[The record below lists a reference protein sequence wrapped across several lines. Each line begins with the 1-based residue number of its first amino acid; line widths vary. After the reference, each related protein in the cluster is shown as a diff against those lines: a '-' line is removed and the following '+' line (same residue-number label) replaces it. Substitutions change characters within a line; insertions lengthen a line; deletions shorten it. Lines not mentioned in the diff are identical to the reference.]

1 MSDFEFLTVEVDG
14 YLGRLTMDRTPRNA
28 LNLGLQRELAAAAA
42 WFDETDV
49 RVVIL
54 SGAGESFTVGA
65 DLSLLEGLYD
75 DRVRL
80 RLDDADAGRVMGDA
94 IASMRALT
102 IAQIHGHCIGGG
114 IVIAAACDLRVA
126 AEGTVFSIPEA
137 AIGIPLAWGGVPR
150 LVREIGPAA
159 TKDLI
164 LTCRPFGAAEAAA
177 LGLINRVVDSGDLAT
192 TVETLASEILAR
204 PWSVISTTKSAVN
217 IAADELVSTRHSE
230 DDAQLFLAAADDP
243 EAHAVGA
250 AYLKKIRERKS

>member
-1 MSDFEFLTVEVDG
+1 MTDFEFVRVEVDG
-14 YLGRLTMDRTPRNA
+14 HLGRLTMDRTPRNA
-28 LNLGLQRELAAAAA
+28 LSLGLQRELAEAAA
-42 WFDETDV
+42 WFNETQA

-75 DRVRL
+75 DTTRL
-80 RLDDADAGRVMGDA
+80 RLDDADTGRVMGDA

-114 IVIAAACDLRVA
+114 LVLAAACDLRVA
-126 AEGTVFSIPEA
+126 ADGTIFSIPEA
-137 AIGIPLAWGGVPR
+137 ALGIPLAWGGVPR

-164 LTCRPFGAAEAAA
+164 LTCRPFGSGEAAS
-177 LGLINRVVDSGDLAT
+177 LGLVNRVVDLADLAM
-192 TVETLASEILAR
+192 TVETMATEILSR
-204 PWSVISTTKSAVN
+204 PWSVISTTKTAVN

-243 EAHAVGA
+243 ESHAAGT
-250 AYLKKIRERKS
+250 AYLKKIRDRKS

>member
-1 MSDFEFLTVEVDG
+1 MSDFEFLTIEVDG
-14 YLGRLTMDRTPRNA
+14 HLGRLTMDRTPRNA

-75 DRVRL
+75 DQVRL
-80 RLDDADAGRVMGDA
+80 RLADADAGRVMGDA

-177 LGLINRVVDSGDLAT
+177 LGLVNRVVDS
-192 TVETLASEILAR
+192 
-204 PWSVISTTKSAVN
+204 
-217 IAADELVSTRHSE
+217 
-230 DDAQLFLAAADDP
+230 
-243 EAHAVGA
+243 
-250 AYLKKIRERKS
+250 